1 MIDWGHIETV
11 FLDLDGTLL
20 DLHFDSHFW
29 LEHLPRRYAERRGL
43 EEAEAKKE
51 VVPRLKAMEGR
62 LEWYCLD
69 HWSREFE
76 MDIAEL
82 KKEVA
87 HLIAVHPYV
96 EEFLA
101 ALRRLEKRVVLTTN
115 AHGDSLSLKLS
126 RTRLGRYF
134 DAVICAHDLG
144 IPKEEPHFWQVLQMQ
159 ESFEGGST
167 LLIDDNPAVLR
178 SAQAFGIRFL
188 IGVLT
193 PDSRAPSKDPGEFP
207 AIGDFREIMP
217 QAVNAVRMR
226 DRSNRG

>member
-1 MIDWGHIETV
+1 MIDWNHIETV

-29 LEHLPRRYAERRGL
+29 LEHLPRRYAEQRGM
-43 EEAEAKKE
+43 ETAVAKRE
-51 VVPRLKAMEGR
+51 IVPRLKAMEGR

-76 MDIAEL
+76 MDIVEL

-87 HLIAVHPYV
+87 HLIAVHPHV
-96 EEFLA
+96 EEFLL

-115 AHGDSLSLKLS
+115 AHGDSLSLKLD
-126 RTRLGRYF
+126 RTGLERYF
-134 DAVICAHDLG
+134 DGVVCAHDLG
-144 IPKEEPHFWQVLQMQ
+144 IPKEEPRFWGVLQRQ
-159 ESFEGGST
+159 EPFESDST
-167 LLIDDNPAVLR
+167 VLIDDNPAVLR

-188 IGVLT
+188 IDVLT
-193 PDSRAPSKDPGEFP
+193 PDSRAPAKDPGEFP

-217 QAVNAVRMR
+217 
-226 DRSNRG
+226 SG